1 MTKETTAVAAREG
14 REECLEA
21 LYRLERT
28 TQTTSLESLR
38 SNADLAAIDIPVTLL
53 DLIERGDIE
62 VDAGSIHLTRSG
74 RSIGKRIYRRHEI
87 AERFLR
93 LLGLK
98 HERAHREAC
107 RLEHI
112 VTLPGEA
119 LAGLSEDDE
128 LSLISKLLNQGAVP
142 LAHAAQGRLYR
153 VGMVCGGRSARR
165 KLEDLGVSRGAE
177 VTLCTQAPRGPA
189 EITVRGSRLALGR
202 GIASRV
208 LVVPVP
214 SDRPDG
220 HHSSRRFHHHR
231 HHGHAARSRRRW

>member
-1 MTKETTAVAAREG
+1 MTDETTAVAAREG

-21 LYRLERT
+21 LYRSERT
-28 TQTTSLESLR
+28 TRMTSLEALR
-38 SNADLAAIDIPVTLL
+38 SNADLAAIDIPATLL
-53 DLIERGDIE
+53 DLIERGDVE
-62 VDAGSIHLTRSG
+62 VHSGEIHLTRAG

-98 HERAHREAC
+98 RERAHREAC

-119 LAGLSEDDE
+119 LPGLSENDE
-128 LSLISKLLNQGAVP
+128 LSLISKLLNEGAVP

-153 VGMVCGGRSARR
+153 VGMVCGGRGARR

-177 VTLCTQAPRGPA
+177 VTLCTQARRGPA

-202 GIASRV
+202 GVASKV

-214 SDRPDG
+214 SESSNSI
-220 HHSSRRFHHHR
+220 HSSRRGFHHHR
-231 HHGHAARSRRRW
+231 HSAHGGRR